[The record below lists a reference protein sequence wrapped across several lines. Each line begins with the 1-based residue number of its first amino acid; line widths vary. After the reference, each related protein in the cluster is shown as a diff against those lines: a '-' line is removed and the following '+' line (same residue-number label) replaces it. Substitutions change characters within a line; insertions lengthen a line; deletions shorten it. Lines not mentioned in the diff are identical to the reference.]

1 MNRINRNTG
10 YGQSLCPVG
19 DDGNRPAIRI
29 IIACLLIFTLILTAC
44 GGKEKVKPANMEE
57 IHREQG
63 VPVRVQEIQPTEFI
77 KEIDYTITVSGL
89 KETRVFAKVSDQVTR
104 IRYGLGQFVSQNQVV
119 IDFPENNAQA
129 SYHQAQAAFNLA
141 EQTWNRMQT
150 LYETGGIS
158 KQDLD
163 GAETQFKVAQA
174 NWDAVQQA
182 VYVRAPITGMIT
194 DINVRELQKVNP
206 GDYLF
211 TISQLNKLHGRIWI
225 TENDINTIPKNA
237 PVIFKWNDIQKNG
250 KITSIGL
257 SLNTD
262 FNAFG
267 ADVEI
272 DNADF
277 AVRSGVTGKVGVVV
291 YRNTKAIVVPRRVV
305 SRDPDGQYYV
315 YVGKDFTAKRQNVKI
330 SNESELN
337 YEISE
342 GLVAG
347 DILIVEG
354 LNLISDGVKVNVQ

>member
-1 MNRINRNTG
+1 MK
-10 YGQSLCPVG
+10 S
-19 DDGNRPAIRI
+19 
-29 IIACLLIFTLILTAC
+29 IFTKATLASVIILALMLSAC

-63 VPVRVQEIQPTEFI
+63 VPVRVQQVEPTEFV

-104 IRYGLGQFVSQNQVV
+104 IRYGLGQFVNQNQVV

-129 SYHQAQAAFNLA
+129 SYYQAEAAYNLA
-141 EQTWNRMQT
+141 EQTWQRMQT
-150 LYETGGIS
+150 LYNTGGIS

-182 VYVRAPITGMIT
+182 VYVRAPIAGMIT
-194 DINVRELQKVNP
+194 DINVRELEKVSP

-211 TISQLNKLHGRIWI
+211 TISQLNKLYGRIWI
-225 TENDINTIPKNA
+225 TENDINIVPKNA
-237 PVIFKWNDIQKNG
+237 PVVFKWNDIQKNG

-262 FNAFG
+262 SNAFG

-272 DNADF
+272 DNADY

-291 YRNTKAIVVPRRVV
+291 YRNSNAIVVPRRVV
-305 SRDPDGQYYV
+305 NRDVNNQHFV
-315 YVGKDFTAKRQNVKI
+315 YVVKDFVATRQDVQI

-337 YEISE
+337 YEISS
-342 GLVAG
+342 GLSQG
-347 DILIVEG
+347 DYLIVEG
-354 LNLISDGVKVNVQ
+354 LNLIQDGIKVNVQE